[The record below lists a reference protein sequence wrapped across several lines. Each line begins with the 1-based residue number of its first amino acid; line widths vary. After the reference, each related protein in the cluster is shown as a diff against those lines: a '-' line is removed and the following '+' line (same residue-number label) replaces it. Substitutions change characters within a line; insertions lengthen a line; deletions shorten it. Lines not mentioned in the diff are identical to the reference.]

1 MQPQR
6 TIGVPK
12 EERELVTSL
21 AAALKR
27 ADPRSKKNLICTEV
41 DCFQGVADIVVGKVN
56 GYRLFPRNTST
67 RKLEL
72 ITLSTAKVLSALS
85 GRNAGEVH
93 TVAQRCALTSS
104 TVQRQFRILCNLGL
118 ARFEPG
124 GRIRLLRTI
133 KKPFQDI
140 SAFEVKVKDWKSG
153 LCQARNYRSFANRVS
168 LALPTNRANRL
179 RSKLAVFRQF
189 GVGLVG
195 INGDSELTWFLR
207 PRRCKPISAA
217 RNMLASTLLIKRAR
231 RNAA

>member
-93 TVAQRCALTSS
+93 TVDDGSRPEQCTVEDKWERSS
-104 TVQRQFRILCNLGL
+104 
-118 ARFEPG
+118 
-124 GRIRLLRTI
+124 IR
-133 KKPFQDI
+133 
-140 SAFEVKVKDWKSG
+140 
-153 LCQARNYRSFANRVS
+153 
-168 LALPTNRANRL
+168 
-179 RSKLAVFRQF
+179 
-189 GVGLVG
+189 VG
-195 INGDSELTWFLR
+195 IRVGHRGRSR
-207 PRRCKPISAA
+207 G
-217 RNMLASTLLIKRAR
+217 
-231 RNAA
+231 